1 MVKSKRQNKIVE
13 LISGRDIETQEDLVR
28 LLQEAGFQVTQAT
41 ISRDIKELHLIK
53 IQTDTGIY
61 KYAVNEKKD
70 AGDMNVLFRIF
81 KDTVTSIESAGNI
94 IVVKTLTGS
103 ANAAAEVVDGLHIP
117 EVVGTIAG
125 DNTIFVAIRS
135 VDAAASI
142 VTKFRQMLKHQD

>member
-1 MVKSKRQNKIVE
+1 MAKSKRQNKIIE
-13 LISGRDIETQEDLVR
+13 LISGREVETQDDLVR
-28 LLQEAGFQVTQAT
+28 LLQQAGFQVTQAT

-70 AGDMNVLFRIF
+70 ASDMNVLLRIF
-81 KDTVTSIESAGNI
+81 KDTVLSIESAGNI

-103 ANAAAEVVDGLHIP
+103 ANAAAEVVDGLHLP

-135 VDAAASI
+135 ADAAASI
-142 VTKFRQMLKHQD
+142 VTRFRQMLKYQD

>member
-1 MVKSKRQNKIVE
+1 MKSKRQNKIIE
-13 LISGRDIETQEDLVR
+13 LIGSRDVETQDDLVR

-53 IQTDTGIY
+53 IQTDAGIY

-70 AGDMNVLFRIF
+70 GSDMNVLFRIF
-81 KDTVTSIESAGNI
+81 KDTVTSIESAEN
-94 IVVKTLTGS
+94 IVVIRTLTGS
-103 ANAAAEVVDGLHIP
+103 ANAAAEVVDGLHLP

-135 VDAAASI
+135 TDAAASI
-142 VTKFRQMLKHQD
+142 VTRFRQMLKSQD

>member
-1 MVKSKRQNKIVE
+1 LVKSKRQNKIIE
-13 LISGRDIETQEDLVR
+13 LISGQDIETQDDLVR
-28 LLQEAGFQVTQAT
+28 MLQHAGFQVTQAT

-70 AGDMNVLFRIF
+70 TSDMNVLFRIF
-81 KDTVTSIESAGNI
+81 KDTVQSVESAGNI
-94 IVVKTLTGS
+94 VVIRTLTGS

-117 EVVGTIAG
+117 EVAGTIAG

-135 VDAAASI
+135 LDAAAAI
-142 VTKFRQMLKHQD
+142 VSRFRQMLKLQE

>member
-1 MVKSKRQNKIVE
+1 VVKSKRQNKIIE
-13 LISGRDIETQEDLVR
+13 LISGRDVETQEDLVQ

-53 IQTDTGIY
+53 IQSDTGIY

-81 KDTVTSIESAGNI
+81 KDTVTSIEAAGNI
-94 IVVKTLTGS
+94 VVIKTLTGS

-117 EVVGTIAG
+117 ELAGTIAG
-125 DNTIFVAIRS
+125 DNTIFVAVRS
-135 VDAAASI
+135 AEAATSI
-142 VTKFRQMLKHQD
+142 VSRFRLMLKNQE